1 MSDALLV
8 MTTLPDQAAAE
19 QLAERLLAR
28 QLAACINILPAM
40 TSLYMWKGQ
49 LEHGQEHLLLIKTR
63 RERYEMLEKE
73 IRNGHPYELPE
84 VIGVPVTAGLAG
96 YLDWIG
102 ENTAV

>member
-1 MSDALLV
+1 MSDVLLV
-8 MTTLPDQAAAE
+8 ITTLPDQATAE

-84 VIGVPVTAGLAG
+84 IIGVPVTAGLAG